1 LEILERDPN
10 SRSKSDFCILS
21 SEAGVRH
28 FRLPD
33 FHYCRYHIE
42 RRPAEV
48 SMDSPSRQNIVW
60 FTWVKEKVGGGMVS
74 LIRSLYRSIIYY
86 LSMVLHSL
94 FPKKQMVTQ
103 KESSNAM
110 KRSTKEAMMDVL
122 IERLMKVAVTKRE
135 TKHDKEGDSEGYM
148 VGSRGGRT
156 SMSRRLLEG
165 H

>member
-1 LEILERDPN
+1 
-10 SRSKSDFCILS
+10 
-21 SEAGVRH
+21 
-28 FRLPD
+28 
-33 FHYCRYHIE
+33 
-42 RRPAEV
+42 
-48 SMDSPSRQNIVW
+48 
-60 FTWVKEKVGGGMVS
+60 VGGGMVS